1 MNLFIKIFQ
10 YIIILIYLILIVVLL
25 IDIYDIATN
34 VQKYPLNYNSWS
46 YCSVKNYIITNVFFI
61 LFFILSVCL
70 YFIKN
75 KSLFNLSFLIFVLYI
90 LFFLER
96 NW

>member
-34 VQKYPLNYNSWS
+34 VQKYPLNCNSWS

-61 LFFILSVCL
+61 LFFTLSICL
-70 YFIKN
+70 IYFVFFRKKLVIFIYTLNIK
-75 KSLFNLSFLIFVLYI
+75 
-90 LFFLER
+90 R
-96 NW
+96 NFHI